1 MKTRLLTL
9 ALCAAFSTSAL
20 ADNNYYFGMD
30 LGTTR
35 LSNVTITGPSGPV
48 AFPNPGNVRFSFGSK
63 LSDQFAL
70 EAGYTIFGDS
80 ILDFGSL
87 GKVTVSS
94 QSFQVAG
101 IGMLPINDHIG
112 AFARLGFAKNSAD
125 AKAEIPGNPTFT
137 NSISNS
143 GMIWGL
149 GLQYKVN
156 DRLSVRGEYADYGKF
171 GSDAADPKATAF
183 TIGLTYGF

>member
-1 MKTRLLTL
+1 MKTRLLT

-20 ADNNYYFGMD
+20 ADNNYYYGMD
-30 LGTTR
+30 LGTTS
-35 LSNVTITGPSGPV
+35 LSNVTVSGPNGP
-48 AFPNPGNVRFSFGSK
+48 ATFPNPGNVRFSFGGK

-80 ILDFGSL
+80 ILDFGSS
-87 GKVTVSS
+87 GKVTFSL

-125 AKAEIPGNPTFT
+125 AKTEIPGNPTST
-137 NSISNS
+137 YSASNS
-143 GMIWGL
+143 GLIWGL

-171 GSDAADPKATAF
+171 GSHAADPKATAF